1 MRLLEFEYDRVSG
14 LLQKLPIAL
23 RLQDLQF
30 IAPFIE
36 QEDQPHRLRRG
47 YDLWET
53 DSFRAGAAQVAIPN
67 RQVMFRNKEQVRT
80 LVYQAAYRDRA
91 GKLYHNET
99 FLHIAERFLA
109 NRPLA
114 VKYYNAFPAQ
124 LRWQDALTAPH
135 YFLNAVD
142 YMVSATVLT
151 IMNNGNIVQNYSF
164 FSISDS
170 GN

>member
-1 MRLLEFEYDRVSG
+1 
-14 LLQKLPIAL
+14 
-23 RLQDLQF
+23 
-30 IAPFIE
+30 
-36 QEDQPHRLRRG
+36 
-47 YDLWET
+47 
-53 DSFRAGAAQVAIPN
+53 
-67 RQVMFRNKEQVRT
+67 MFGNKEQIRT
-80 LVYQAAYRDRA
+80 LVYQATYHNCA

-109 NRPLA
+109 NHPLT
-114 VKYYNAFPAQ
+114 VKYYNAFLAQ
-124 LRWQDALTAPH
+124 LRWQDAITAPH

-164 FSISDS
+164 FSILDS